1 MAPQGVKQL
10 AMVGVVDHADDRF
23 AVGDDRQRQAPVCR
37 PLRKQL
43 VPSMGS
49 TTHSTRASGRRAPLF
64 AEKTILRKRALNAL
78 FDKGLH
84 PLIGHADHILQV
96 VALMVDGQRLAL
108 LIVFKRQ
115 LSPAFASSQA
125 RR

>member
-1 MAPQGVKQL
+1 MTGSPSATIASDRHRVQAVEETAG
-10 AMVGVVDHADDRF
+10 AIDGVDHPQHSR
-23 AVGDDRQRQAPVCR
+23 VGQA
-37 PLRKQL
+37 
-43 VPSMGS
+43 G
-49 TTHSTRASGRRAPLF
+49 AALF

>member
-1 MAPQGVKQL
+1 M
-10 AMVGVVDHADDRF
+10 
-23 AVGDDRQRQAPVCR
+23 
-37 PLRKQL
+37 
-43 VPSMGS
+43 PSMGS

-64 AEKTILRKRALNAL
+64 AEKAILRKRALNAL

-84 PLIGHADHILQV
+84 PFIGHADHILQV

-115 LSPAFASSQA
+115 LSPLSPA
-125 RR
+125 RRPDGSGPVALLIPEIA